1 MKLHGEQG
9 GDHQEKVYFY
19 VANIG
24 QDIILGTDWLT
35 KHNPD
40 VDWWTSTLHMT
51 QCPPPCRTKLA
62 IKIKAKANP
71 KSQPIQAKLAQVK
84 TQPPL
89 QGVVELEDKEDSAKW
104 TPEPLN
110 IWQTEINPLKKYSNV
125 SQKLA
130 QESKK
135 HALKKST
142 GNIVPEWCHEFLK
155 VFDEKE
161 ANRFPTSRPWDHA
174 IETKPGYIPK
184 DCKVYPL
191 SPNEKNSM
199 DAWIDEQLAKGY
211 IRQSKSPQASPVFFV
226 GKKDGDL
233 HPTQD
238 YRYINKWTIRNSYPL
253 PLIPELVDKLK
264 GAKYFTKMDVRKGY
278 NNVLIKEGDQWKAA
292 FKTSRGLYEP
302 LVMFFGLCNSPATFQ
317 AMMNNLF
324 KDLVDQ
330 NVVIVYLDDSL
341 IYTKTLEEHQK
352 EVKQVLKILQDND
365 LYLKPDKCEFEKTKV
380 EYLGLIISHN
390 HVEMDLVKVQGIVDW
405 PTPSKVKDVQAF
417 LGFCNFYQRFVE
429 GFSHVATTSI

>member
-1 MKLHGEQG
+1 
-9 GDHQEKVYFY
+9 
-19 VANIG
+19 
-24 QDIILGTDWLT
+24 
-35 KHNPD
+35 
-40 VDWWTSTLHMT
+40 
-51 QCPPPCRTKLA
+51 
-62 IKIKAKANP
+62 
-71 KSQPIQAKLAQVK
+71 
-84 TQPPL
+84 
-89 QGVVELEDKEDSAKW
+89 
-104 TPEPLN
+104 
-110 IWQTEINPLKKYSNV
+110 
-125 SQKLA
+125 
-130 QESKK
+130 
-135 HALKKST
+135 
-142 GNIVPEWCHEFLK
+142 
-155 VFDEKE
+155 
-161 ANRFPTSRPWDHA
+161 
-174 IETKPGYIPK
+174 
-184 DCKVYPL
+184 
-191 SPNEKNSM
+191 M

-211 IRQSKSPQASPVFFV
+211 IRQSKSPQASPFFFV

-233 HPTQD
+233 RPTQD

-324 KDLVDQ
+324 KDLIDQ
-330 NVVIVYLDDSL
+330 NVVIVYLDDIL
-341 IYTKTLEEHQK
+341 IYTETLEEHQK
-352 EVKQVLKILQDND
+352 VVKQVLKILQDND

-390 HVEMDLVKVQGIVDW
+390 HVKMDPVEVQGIVDW

-429 GFSHVATTSI
+429 GFSHVARPLFELTKKDQEVHHGTPTSHAGHPTPYENRM